1 MRSSKFRKKREKNWQ
16 NWQVVSRTNSNSA
29 YLTLLSNPFLS
40 QVFCSVSYFID
51 LFWQIKCNL
60 SLVSQHENLHILP
73 QANERAVFFLYR
85 CKPLKKMSV
94 ETPEARSASSAIC
107 FDTVQKHHWISVWR
121 LLQVI
126 AVCEWL
132 FWVCVCEPDNLHRKF
147 HKNNDNFDKV
157 ILITKCVNKYLW
169 SSVVNFVWC
178 YHAANI
184 DIRKSIRILLDF
196 LTLISWDD
204 DKDKRWTEISRWKKW
219 V

>member
-1 MRSSKFRKKREKNWQ
+1 MRSSKFRKKREKIDKIDRLYQGRIQTPHTWHFFRIHFYHRFFVQ
-16 NWQVVSRTNSNSA
+16 FHISSI
-29 YLTLLSNPFLS
+29 YFDKLSVICHWFHS
-40 QVFCSVSYFID
+40 TRICIFCLKRMNA
-51 LFWQIKCNL
+51 LF
-60 SLVSQHENLHILP
+60 
-73 QANERAVFFLYR
+73 FFLYR

-204 DKDKRWTEISRWKKW
+204 GKDKRWTEISRWKKW

>member
-1 MRSSKFRKKREKNWQ
+1 M
-16 NWQVVSRTNSNSA
+16 
-29 YLTLLSNPFLS
+29 
-40 QVFCSVSYFID
+40 
-51 LFWQIKCNL
+51 
-60 SLVSQHENLHILP
+60 VSQHENLHILP

-132 FWVCVCEPDNLHRKF
+132 FGCVCEPDNLHRKF

-204 DKDKRWTEISRWKKW
+204 GKDKRWTDISRWKKNEFRRVLKRLIDLLTLGVW
-219 V
+219 CGKRFGYFVEEKEKWTAKTTNLSKVKRQCHSHSHYDSNK

>member
-1 MRSSKFRKKREKNWQ
+1 MRSSKFRKKREKIDKIDRLYQGRIQTPHTWHFF
-16 NWQVVSRTNSNSA
+16 RIHF
-29 YLTLLSNPFLS
+29 YHRF
-40 QVFCSVSYFID
+40 FCSVSYFID

-132 FWVCVCEPDNLHRKF
+132 FWVCVWAWQFASKIP
-147 HKNNDNFDKV
+147 
-157 ILITKCVNKYLW
+157 
-169 SSVVNFVWC
+169 
-178 YHAANI
+178 
-184 DIRKSIRILLDF
+184 
-196 LTLISWDD
+196 
-204 DKDKRWTEISRWKKW
+204 
-219 V
+219 